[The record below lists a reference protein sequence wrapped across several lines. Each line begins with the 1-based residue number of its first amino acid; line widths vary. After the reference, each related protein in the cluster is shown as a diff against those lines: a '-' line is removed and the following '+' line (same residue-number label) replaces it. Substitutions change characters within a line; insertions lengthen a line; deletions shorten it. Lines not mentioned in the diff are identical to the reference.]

1 MVYSRRSQFY
11 RSRSTFGGYKRRY
24 KPKYKSYKKGW
35 MSGKRQSFQKYKGVS
50 KSESFDIVNA
60 DDTPTLVGFMANLV
74 SVLFFVN

>member
-1 MVYSRRSQFY
+1 
-11 RSRSTFGGYKRRY
+11 
-24 KPKYKSYKKGW
+24 

-74 SVLFFVN
+74 SVLYFVN